1 MKKRSLILLTIAI
14 LICAI
19 LTALVACGNK
29 ETVEEKP
36 MENGPK
42 STVSIT
48 VQGIVGERCVVN
60 PAFLWSSTEQ
70 NAKYDLL
77 LKSAAGE
84 AIYETKGSTLNLY
97 EVATPLAA
105 DTEYTFTVTET
116 GSGASDSVTF
126 RTMGATPDLDGD
138 ITFADPYKDH
148 MVIQRDRRIALSG
161 QTEPYVLL
169 FADYFGTRFY
179 AVSDASG
186 AFAFDLPAQA
196 ANATPT
202 DIEIGMLAGVSETL
216 KDVLVG
222 DVYLASGQSNM
233 WWKLRDSDYD
243 ETVDVDNAV
252 NSDMRFF
259 SMSITQAS
267 TPREKVT
274 NGKWSAISRTNT
286 TYKDYSA
293 VAFMTGSMLASSLKE
308 KGVPVGIIQAAEGNT
323 NIVNWMGKDYYD
335 GTIGTKNQNYN
346 AMIYPLKGGE
356 FRGVIWYQGCNNSAK
371 GSDYKGLLKGLM
383 ANWRTLFRNETLP
396 FYIVQLPCYDG
407 DSGNNY
413 DFSFVRESQAMAC
426 AEDANAYL
434 IATCD
439 GGDPGY
445 IHPTEKRYICER
457 ITKSILSTIYGENYL
472 PQGPTYKS
480 HVIQGNKAIIT
491 VDNGEGLTATDAIV
505 GFMLAGAD
513 GKYFDATASIV
524 DGKIV
529 VTSSKVA
536 EPVYIKYGFTKS
548 PFLNIYN
555 KDGYLMSPVRTDSYN
570 RNIDLLD
577 YREGAAYHVD
587 SAGSDMTYSVVT
599 VDGETGL
606 RVTKAADDKGYGIL
620 ELSKWGAIGYNE
632 LDIEIS
638 VIGTNSGAEM
648 LFRIVEG
655 GGEIWAIGMTDNFVG
670 KRTVTVPTS
679 AFQCVYNSQDGV
691 IDYQKVMKVD
701 LVLKSSGAATVTVL
715 GVRFVTTPRSAP
727 RDFTISEARDDGH
740 EVVVRYTQAGFAT
753 SYRVIVSA
761 DGESFS
767 SPVYD
772 EITED
777 LQVTFA
783 PALLAEN
790 TLYYVKVIAQN
801 ELGETVATN
810 SGFVIA
816 SIDRNGVA
824 DFTFDSDAAFE
835 SYRAA
840 KISNVNPKLAL
851 SRSEK
856 GLKVNVKESNGW
868 MDFIVSFTKGANKGY
883 DTLKLYLDLTEY
895 KGTGLMIQ
903 LQDEGGNSY
912 SYSVSLGGKREGYF
926 EIPLISF
933 KKGDVA
939 FDGHDLTRLK
949 FGITD
954 YVGGSEDNLYIDDI
968 EFIKA

>member
-1 MKKRSLILLTIAI
+1 MIAI
-14 LICAI
+14 LICAAI
-19 LTALVACGNK
+19 TALVACGNK

-36 MENGPK
+36 MENGPEIE
-42 STVSIT
+42 VSIT
-48 VQGIVGERCVVN
+48 VQGMVGERCVVN
-60 PAFLWSSTEQ
+60 PAFLWSSTQQ
-70 NAKYDLL
+70 NAKYTFRLTDASGEVIGEGTGL
-77 LKSAAGE
+77 SA
-84 AIYETKGSTLNLY
+84 TSY
-97 EVATPLAA
+97 EVSNALAG
-105 DTEYTFTVTET
+105 DREYVFSVTET
-116 GSGASDSVTF
+116 ESGAIKSVTI
-126 RTMGATPDLDGD
+126 RTVDASPDLESAT
-138 ITFADPYKDH
+138 ITLADPYKSH
-148 MVIQRDRRIALSG
+148 MVIQRDRRIALKGS
-161 QTEPYVLL
+161 TTPYVLL
-169 FADYFGTRFY
+169 STDYFGTRCY
-179 AVSDASG
+179 AVSDEAG
-186 AFAFDLPAQA
+186 AFDFTLPAVA

-202 DIEIGMLAGVSETL
+202 DIEIGVLAGSSVTL
-216 KDVLVG
+216 EDVLVG

-252 NSDMRFF
+252 NSDLRYF

-267 TPREKVT
+267 SPREQVT
-274 NGKWSAISRTNT
+274 NGKWSAISRANT
-286 TYKDYSA
+286 SYKDYSA
-293 VAFMTGSMLASSLKE
+293 VAFMTASMLASSLKE
-308 KGVPVGIIQAAEGNT
+308 KGVPVGIVVAAQGDT
-323 NIVNWMGKDYYD
+323 NIVNWMGKEYYD

-346 AMIYPLKGGE
+346 AMIHPLQGGE

-457 ITKSILSTIYGENYL
+457 LTKSILSTIYGENYL

-480 HVIQGNKAIIT
+480 HVTQGNRAIIT
-491 VDNGEGLTATDAIV
+491 VDNGDGLAVKSGEAIR

-513 GKYFDATASIV
+513 GKYFDATATIA

-529 VTSSKVA
+529 VTSNKVA
-536 EPVYIKYGFTKS
+536 APVYVKYGFTKS

-555 KDGYLMSPVRTDSYN
+555 KDGYLMSPFRTDAYN

-577 YREGAAYHVD
+577 YREGAQYRLNGG
-587 SAGSDMTYSVVT
+587 GSTMTYEVVG
-599 VDGETGL
+599 VDGEVGL
-606 RVTKAADDKGYGIL
+606 RVTKTDENGDKGYGIL
-620 ELSKWGAIGYNE
+620 ELDKWGAIGYNE
-632 LDIEIS
+632 LDVEIS
-638 VIGTNSGAEM
+638 VMGANSGAE
-648 LFRIVEG
+648 LAFRIIEG
-655 GGEIWAIGMTDNFVG
+655 SGEVWSIGMTDDFVG

-679 AFQCVYNSQDGV
+679 LFRSNGTASDGV
-691 IDYQKVMKVD
+691 LDYQKVKYVD
-701 LVLKSSGAATVTVL
+701 LVIRKAGTVSVTVL
-715 GVRFVTTPRSAP
+715 GVRFVETERTAP
-727 RDFTISEARDDGH
+727 RDFTISEARNDGH
-740 EVVVRYTQAGFAT
+740 EVLVRYTQAGFAEQ
-753 SYRVIVSA
+753 YRVIVST
-761 DGESFS
+761 DGDNFTR
-767 SPVYD
+767 PVYD
-772 EITED
+772 DVTED
-777 LQVTFA
+777 LQVTFD
-783 PALLAEN
+783 PARLESN
-790 TLYYVKVIAQN
+790 TPYYVKVVALN
-801 ELGETVATN
+801 ELGVTVATN

-840 KISNVNPKLAL
+840 KISNVHSKLAL

-856 GLKVNVKESNGW
+856 GLKVNVKERDGW
-868 MDFIVSFTKGANKGY
+868 MDFIVNFTKGANKDY

-895 KGTGLMIQ
+895 KGSGLMIQ

-912 SYSVSLGGKREGYF
+912 SYSVSLGSRREGYF
-926 EIPLISF
+926 EIPLTSF
-933 KKGDVA
+933 KKGEVA
-939 FDGHDLTRLK
+939 FDGHDLIRLK

-968 EFIKA
+968 EFIKV